1 MNKHLIALAAVAT
14 LATSGA
20 ALAQSSTVTLYG
32 RVDLSVG
39 KEETGVGA
47 AKTSKTQMFDNNF
60 TTSRWGMRGTEDL
73 GSGLKANF
81 NFEAAINPTSGASTG
96 FSRQSWVG
104 LSGDF
109 GAVKLGKTDSV
120 YKDVFDSGVANNLFD
135 TEFTPYKIAYVGV
148 SNFTSR
154 PNNQIRYDS
163 PNFSGLTA
171 GVTYAFEDTSTVGS
185 PKTTALSLRYRAGPM
200 DIGYSN
206 QKQDYTPTTPPAAAA
221 PGDRTYNVVVASYNF
236 GAVKAS
242 GQYQTAKQSAGG
254 TDNEYALGLA
264 VPLGAFEVSAGLS
277 NGKSKNNAGATI
289 SKGKAYAFGATYT
302 LSKRTRLYGALMTGD
317 VKNAAGTKT
326 ADRTLY
332 AVGVRHDF

>member
-154 PNNQIRYDS
+154 PNNQIRYEK
-163 PNFSGLTA
+163 L
-171 GVTYAFEDTSTVGS
+171 
-185 PKTTALSLRYRAGPM
+185 
-200 DIGYSN
+200 
-206 QKQDYTPTTPPAAAA
+206 PT
-221 PGDRTYNVVVASYNF
+221 
-236 GAVKAS
+236 
-242 GQYQTAKQSAGG
+242 
-254 TDNEYALGLA
+254 
-264 VPLGAFEVSAGLS
+264 
-277 NGKSKNNAGATI
+277 
-289 SKGKAYAFGATYT
+289 
-302 LSKRTRLYGALMTGD
+302 
-317 VKNAAGTKT
+317 
-326 ADRTLY
+326 
-332 AVGVRHDF
+332 